1 MKRLF
6 FISFQFFAIAAIAQ
20 VKDTTAAIAPPPI
33 ADTNIH
39 IYAPAIVQ
47 NTEQKIYQYQRYIH
61 GTSPGY
67 RVQIDFSQQKDAVG
81 KIQSDFSSK
90 YPGVPT
96 YLTYNQP
103 YFKLNVGDFR
113 TKLQAVDFLNHVR
126 KDYPAAFVV
135 ADRIMPPP
143 L

>member
-1 MKRLF
+1 MKRLLV
-6 FISFQFFAIAAIAQ
+6 ISFQLLAIGAVAQ
-20 VKDTTAAIAPPPI
+20 VKDSAAALAPV
-33 ADTNIH
+33 ADTAIH

-47 NTEQKIYQYQRYIH
+47 NTEDKIYQYQRYNH

-67 RVQIDFSQQKDAVG
+67 RVQIDFGQEKDAVD
-81 KIQSDFSSK
+81 KIQADFSGK
-90 YPGVPT
+90 YPGVPS

-113 TKLQAVDFLNHVR
+113 TRLEAVDFLNHVR

-135 ADRIMPPP
+135 ADRIMPPA
-143 L
+143 LQ